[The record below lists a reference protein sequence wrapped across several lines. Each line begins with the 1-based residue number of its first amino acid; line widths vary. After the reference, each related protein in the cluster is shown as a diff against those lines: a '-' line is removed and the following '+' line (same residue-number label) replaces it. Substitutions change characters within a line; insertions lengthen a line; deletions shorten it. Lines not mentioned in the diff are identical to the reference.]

1 MKSLDTEDLGRLIAL
16 AEMLSEE
23 GQMNLNKLIEA
34 AVFAQLRWAGWRQLT
49 ERAENDLLGQLQEA
63 MRLLE
68 RADVGQELLAALQAG
83 CKHLEEGTS
92 GDLAVE
98 TAPDAFVCRSC
109 GHLSLGKAPV
119 HCPVC
124 GAWPG
129 RFRRFV
135 AMFNGDN
142 YEPID
147 PTIILDL
154 LVDNAEQLAELTH
167 DLSED
172 LLQRRPDSD
181 TWSIREHVSHFY
193 DTQEMLERRMDLIL
207 NEEEPDLSAAAPYI
221 SATENTGR
229 PSSTQEIMERFC
241 TRRKDSVAYLRKR
254 SLTDLWR
261 SGNHPEFGR
270 ISLLRQLCYFAF
282 HEQSHLP
289 AIETLRTRYLS
300 VETAPDSDVG

>member
-1 MKSLDTEDLGRLIAL
+1 
-16 AEMLSEE
+16 
-23 GQMNLNKLIEA
+23 
-34 AVFAQLRWAGWRQLT
+34 
-49 ERAENDLLGQLQEA
+49 
-63 MRLLE
+63 
-68 RADVGQELLAALQAG
+68 
-83 CKHLEEGTS
+83 
-92 GDLAVE
+92 
-98 TAPDAFVCRSC
+98 
-109 GHLSLGKAPV
+109 
-119 HCPVC
+119 
-124 GAWPG
+124 
-129 RFRRFV
+129 
-135 AMFNGDN
+135 MFNGDN

-147 PTIILDL
+147 PTLILAL

-229 PSSTQEIMERFC
+229 PSSTQEIVERFC